1 MVWKIGPACVAQQA
15 KKVSASTMKGVERSA
30 VPTAIG
36 GSAAAPELPAA
47 AALCGAGRTK
57 SAAGTRSTHA
67 AMPIASCADRQSV
80 FASSQAANGETVI
93 GATPT
98 PAETRETA
106 RLRRSGSQALT
117 AVIIGTKKLPADRP
131 TMRP

>member
-15 KKVSASTMKGVERSA
+15 KKVAASTMKGVGGVA
-30 VPTAIG
+30 GPTAIG
-36 GSAAAPELPAA
+36 GSAAASAPPAL
-47 AALCGAGRTK
+47 AALFGARRTA
-57 SAAGTRSTHA
+57 SAAGIRSTQA

-80 FASSQAANGETVI
+80 FASSQAANGETVM

-98 PAETRETA
+98 PAETSETA

-131 TMRP
+131 TTRP

>member
-15 KKVSASTMKGVERSA
+15 KKVRASTMNGVERSA

-36 GSAAAPELPAA
+36 RCGTACELPAA

-57 SAAGTRSTHA
+57 SAAGTRSTQA
-67 AMPIASCADRQSV
+67 AMPMASCADRQSV
-80 FASSQAANGETVI
+80 LASSQAANGETVS

-98 PAETRETA
+98 PAETSDNA

-117 AVIIGTKKLPADRP
+117 AVIIGTKK
-131 TMRP
+131 

>member
-15 KKVSASTMKGVERSA
+15 KKVAASTMNGVERRA
-30 VPTAIG
+30 LPTAIG
-36 GSAAAPELPAA
+36 GSAAAVAAPAI
-47 AALCGAGRTK
+47 AALWGARRTK
-57 SAAGTRSTHA
+57 SAAGTSSTQA
-67 AMPIASCADRQSV
+67 AMPIMSCADRQSV
-80 FASSQAANGETVI
+80 LARSHAANGETVI

-98 PAETRETA
+98 PAETSETA

-131 TMRP
+131 TTRP